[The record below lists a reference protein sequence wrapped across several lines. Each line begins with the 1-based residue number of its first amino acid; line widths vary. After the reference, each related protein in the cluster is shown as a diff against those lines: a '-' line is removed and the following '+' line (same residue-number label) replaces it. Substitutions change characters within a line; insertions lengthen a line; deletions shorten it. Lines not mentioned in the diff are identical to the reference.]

1 MLKSG
6 GQAIVLVRLC
16 VLLAS
21 PCVCCSRIALCAC
34 LAAAGRA
41 VLALQ
46 SELHFA
52 SVRQSME
59 LRSKARYLDG
69 CGGVQRGGEAT
80 RSSRSRHCCCHLDC
94 SQRTHQTLP
103 RATCSAPATLRAHT
117 PPAGET
123 VRAVPCP
130 RGAWRWRAEAAV
142 RRCAAAECY
151 LCSVHAAM
159 PGARPVRQL
168 SSLPAQCHNFTHYSD
183 VLSTCDL
190 SRTSP
195 RSPSAAL
202 AIVATFRTS
211 GTESFINQK

>member
-52 SVRQSME
+52 SVRQSMNYAPRLATSTDVGAFSE
-59 LRSKARYLDG
+59 AARPRAAR
-69 CGGVQRGGEAT
+69 GVGIAAAT
-80 RSSRSRHCCCHLDC
+80 WIAASAHIR
-94 SQRTHQTLP
+94 HQTLP
-103 RATCSAPATLRAHT
+103 RATCSAPAALRAHT

-142 RRCAAAECY
+142 RRCAAAECC
-151 LCSVHAAM
+151 LVQRACRHAR
-159 PGARPVRQL
+159 RPT
-168 SSLPAQCHNFTHYSD
+168 SSRPAQCHNITI
-183 VLSTCDL
+183 
-190 SRTSP
+190 R
-195 RSPSAAL
+195 RSVHL
-202 AIVATFRTS
+202 
-211 GTESFINQK
+211 

>member
-52 SVRQSME
+52 SVRQSMNYAPRLATSTDVGAFSE
-59 LRSKARYLDG
+59 AARPRAAR
-69 CGGVQRGGEAT
+69 GVCIAAATWIAASAHTRLSPAPPAPPPPPSAPTLHQLARLFAPCPALVERGG
-80 RSSRSRHCCCHLDC
+80 
-94 SQRTHQTLP
+94 
-103 RATCSAPATLRAHT
+103 
-117 PPAGET
+117 
-123 VRAVPCP
+123 
-130 RGAWRWRAEAAV
+130 GA
-142 RRCAAAECY
+142 RRRPSAAALQPNAV

-159 PGARPVRQL
+159 SGARVPVSPT
-168 SSLPAQCHNFTHYSD
+168 SSRPAASTVSQVHLFTTD
-183 VLSTCDL
+183 QKFCPPVTC
-190 SRTSP
+190 P
-195 RSPSAAL
+195 GQVAARR
-202 AIVATFRTS
+202 IVATFRLAM
-211 GTESFINQK
+211 NL